1 MTSVIFS
8 PFLSRFGSQIGLW
21 ISVLI
26 VYVLRYGF
34 EKNAIN
40 KVMKQILDS
49 SAQFGHTVL
58 SKSNKIGDPKNE
70 AGVSLL
76 TKTTR
81 CKGVPLLWS
90 AEGTGD
96 GVWTVV

>member
-1 MTSVIFS
+1 MCNCTYEEHMTSVIFS

-49 SAQFGHTVL
+49 SAQFGHNVYQKAKKLVT
-58 SKSNKIGDPKNE
+58 PKVKQ
-70 AGVSLL
+70 G
-76 TKTTR
+76 
-81 CKGVPLLWS
+81 
-90 AEGTGD
+90 
-96 GVWTVV
+96 